1 MRTSSCSIYG
11 SSKIMLGHS
20 TRNHKFKRLQPHFQF
35 LRRGRDEGRS
45 RKLLSI
51 YHTHE
56 SAPRSP
62 YLPCQIVDRW
72 KNSELEQN
80 HGISYRKKMSGRG
93 GSSRRFDRRHGKRKK
108 KKVGTAAQV
117 YSHTRYTVPRTQ
129 VLLVN
134 YWCSTLLHAAE
145 TSTTSEDMLGISSH
159 LSALL
164 SP

>member
-80 HGISYRKKMSGRG
+80 HGISYRKKMG
-93 GSSRRFDRRHGKRKK
+93 GSGASSCRFDQRFVFFKWQVASPTKK
-108 KKVGTAAQV
+108 TILRTNPQLETPLPLYFSCTTFRIATTPATPSIHKCTTWRWTIRC
-117 YSHTRYTVPRTQ
+117 SHYR
-129 VLLVN
+129 L
-134 YWCSTLLHAAE
+134 
-145 TSTTSEDMLGISSH
+145 
-159 LSALL
+159 
-164 SP
+164 